1 MDTAIIPNM
10 HSLMG
15 SFLVVILLLL
25 GALFFL
31 KKVYGF
37 KPIKKLNDRHIN
49 IIEVLP
55 LNQRQKIILC
65 NVNDQE
71 ILLAVS
77 GQSITSLAHWVIKKS
92 KSSDEMVAPETSLVE
107 KTKPED
113 KIAEITNS
121 EKIATRN
128 GHTNHNSDPYTDLG
142 IKKDIGKEKDI
153 DTHTK
158 AKAQMENTNN
168 LLLLAKKIN
177 QSIKKNIVENIQ

>member
-1 MDTAIIPNM
+1 
-10 HSLMG
+10 MG
-15 SFLVVILLLL
+15 SFLVVIVLLL

-31 KKVYGF
+31 RKVYGF
-37 KPIKKLNDRHIN
+37 KPNKKLNDRHIN
-49 IIEVLP
+49 IVEVLP

-77 GQSITSLAHWVIKKS
+77 GQSITSLAHWVTKNCKSNDETIDPRNSLIEKPKIK
-92 KSSDEMVAPETSLVE
+92 DEIP
-107 KTKPED
+107 
-113 KIAEITNS
+113 EITDSKIIRARNS
-121 EKIATRN
+121 QE
-128 GHTNHNSDPYTDLG
+128 NHNSNSYTELDL
-142 IKKDIGKEKDI
+142 EKDT

-158 AKAQMENTNN
+158 TKDQIEKTNN

>member
-10 HSLMG
+10 YSLMG
-15 SFLVVILLLL
+15 SFLVVIVLLL

-31 KKVYGF
+31 RKVYGF
-37 KPIKKLNDRHIN
+37 KSNKKLNDRHIN
-49 IIEVLP
+49 IVEVLP

-77 GQSITSLAHWVIKKS
+77 GQSITSLAHWVTKNS
-92 KSSDEMVAPETSLVE
+92 ESSGKMIEPETSLVE

-113 KIAEITNS
+113 NISEITNS
-121 EKIATRN
+121 KKIAARN
-128 GHTNHNSDPYTDLG
+128 SHANHNSDSYTDLG
-142 IKKDIGKEKDI
+142 IEKDIGM
-153 DTHTK
+153 HTK
-158 AKAQMENTNN
+158 AKAQIENTNN